1 MLSSPRAKLLLLTF
15 ALVLLGVLGSVAAGR
30 LSSSNMLSGDLAG
43 EVENESRMNGGNAL
57 LDDDPFAS
65 MTIPYLRSRE
75 YTSQLGE
82 RELIA
87 EYAQY
92 SSYLTSYTSDG
103 LRINGLLTIPAGQP
117 PQGGWPAVVFVHGY
131 IPPAQYRTQERY
143 AEYISYLA
151 RRGFVVFKIDLRGHG
166 ESEGE
171 ASGAYYSG
179 DYVIDTLNAHAALS
193 ASDIVN
199 SSKIGLWGHSMAGNV
214 VLRSLVAKQTI
225 PAAVIWGGAVFTYQD
240 FREFGISDA
249 SYQRPYLTDT
259 ERSRNRQ
266 RLFETHGEFDPE
278 HPLWKT
284 IIPTNY
290 LDGVQG
296 ALQLHH
302 AENDDVVSVKYSTNL
317 DAVLDSSSLA
327 HEVFLYPS
335 GGHNITGNSFTQ
347 AMQRTVEFYEA
358 QFELER

>member
-1 MLSSPRAKLLLLTF
+1 MFSSPRAKLLLFTL
-15 ALVLLGVLGSVAAGR
+15 ALVLLGALGSVAAGW
-30 LSSSNMLSGDLAG
+30 LSSTNVLSGDLIG
-43 EVENESRMNGGNAL
+43 EVENESRMNGGDAL
-57 LDDDPFAS
+57 PDDEPFAS
-65 MTIPYLRSRE
+65 LTIPYLRSRE
-75 YTSQLGE
+75 YSSQLGE

-92 SSYLTSYTSDG
+92 SSYLTNYTSDG

-117 PQGGWPAVVFVHGY
+117 PEGGWPAIVFVHGY

-143 AEYISYLA
+143 VDYVSYLA

-179 DYVIDTLNAHAALS
+179 DYVIDTLNAHAAL
-193 ASDIVN
+193 ASSNFVHPE
-199 SSKIGLWGHSMAGNV
+199 KIGLWGHSMAGNV
-214 VLRSLVAKQTI
+214 TFRALVAKQTI

-249 SYQRPYLTDT
+249 SYQRPFLSDNQRTRT
-259 ERSRNRQ
+259 RQ
-266 RLFETHGEFDPE
+266 HLFDTHGEFDAQ
-278 HPLWKT
+278 HPFWKT

-302 AENDDVVSVKYSTNL
+302 AENDTVVSVKYSTNL
-317 DAVLDSSSLA
+317 DAVLDSSTLT

-335 GGHNITGNSFTQ
+335 GGHNIDGRSFNQ
-347 AMQRTVEFYEA
+347 AMQRTVEFYEVNM
-358 QFELER
+358 